1 MAGLTIRACH
11 ASQFTASRPLLRTQ
25 SQYTV
30 AHTICIESFSNI
42 MSTQLP
48 TNSDLAWDLDEFNQA
63 DRAMEF
69 VRQFETTLCV
79 YSPSVEQIYSTYNMY
94 FPEDWDRKLVILPD
108 AGAFHDTYYHIDRGA
123 VTATGLNIIPGQ
135 LIGKTGLYLANV
147 DENRSLGKR
156 QIPFEAGLRTIMRSR
171 PAAEP
176 FLPVLAKGDLRE
188 LEQSWPVLHLHR
200 VNPAKIS
207 HMSTLDRTTLTNAI
221 TEKLE
226 SLFLQQQKASQQA
239 EVA

>member
-1 MAGLTIRACH
+1 
-11 ASQFTASRPLLRTQ
+11 
-25 SQYTV
+25 
-30 AHTICIESFSNI
+30 
-42 MSTQLP
+42 MSSQLP
-48 TNSDLAWDLDEFNQA
+48 TNSDLAWDLDEFSQA

-79 YSPSVEQIYSTYNMY
+79 YSPSVEQIYSTYNMF

-108 AGAFHDTYYHIDRGA
+108 AGAFHDTYYHINRGS

-135 LIGKTGLYLANV
+135 LIGKSGLYLANV
-147 DENRSLGKR
+147 DANRSLGKR
-156 QIPFEAGLRTIMRSR
+156 QVPFEAGLRTIMRSR
-171 PAAEP
+171 PNDDP

-200 VNPAKIS
+200 VRPAMIS
-207 HMSTLDRTTLTNAI
+207 EMSNLDRTTLTNAI

-226 SLFLQQQKASQQA
+226 SLFIELHKAQQTMA
-239 EVA
+239 VA